1 MIPVEIQM
9 NTTRLLTSLIA
20 GGMLVAAGAAIPAD
34 FTAVDA
40 STPEATAG
48 TPPYVEIVV
57 YDGTTLP
64 GVIAGCSAAD
74 CVGTVGGLTLP
85 IGTGTV
91 THTKNYVGWGVSS
104 GDGHGV
110 TLFVDG
116 KSVASV
122 RTNKLVTWSVNNVQ
136 AGPHNVQAVAYA
148 PDGTPGWSAPLTITV
163 VK

>member
-1 MIPVEIQM
+1 M
-9 NTTRLLTSLIA
+9 NAKRFLNSLIA
-20 GGMLVAAGAAIPAD
+20 GGMLAAAGTAVPAD
-34 FTAVDA
+34 FVAVDA
-40 STPEATAG
+40 STSEATAG

-64 GVIAGCSAAD
+64 GTIAGCSAAD
-74 CVGTVGGLTLP
+74 CVGTVGGQTLP

-91 THTKNYVGWGVSS
+91 THLKNYVGWGVSG

-122 RTNKLVTWSVNNVQ
+122 RTNKLVTWSVNNVHT
-136 AGPHNVQAVAYA
+136 GPHNVQAVAYA
-148 PDGTPGWSAPLTITV
+148 PDGTPGWSVPLTITV

>member
-1 MIPVEIQM
+1 MDAKRV
-9 NTTRLLTSLIA
+9 LTAFLF
-20 GGMLVAAGAAIPAD
+20 GGMLASAGTATPAD
-34 FTAVDA
+34 FVAVDGSA
-40 STPEATAG
+40 PEAAAG

-64 GVIAGCSAAD
+64 GIIAGCSAAD
-74 CVGTVGGLTLP
+74 CVGTVGGQTLP

-91 THTKNYVGWGVSS
+91 THSKNYVGWGVSG

-110 TLFVDG
+110 TLVVDG

-122 RTNKLVTWSVNNVQ
+122 RTNKLVTWSVNNIA